1 MKTVNGV
8 SVVGSG
14 DITIDTSL
22 YKFVNALPTSD
33 IDPTKIYIVPR
44 KSGGADGPRNVY
56 AEYVY
61 IKGTRNQWEELGAIV
76 VDATITPQSTN
87 PVQG

>member
-8 SVVGSG
+8 SVVGYG
-14 DITIDTSL
+14 DISIDTSL
-22 YKFVNALPTSD
+22 YKVVNALPTSD

-44 KSGGADGPRNVY
+44 KNGGADGARNVY

-61 IKGTRNQWEELGAIV
+61 IKGHPDRWEELGAVV
-76 VDATITPQSTN
+76 VDADITPQSTN